1 MDIRQKAEQMNK
13 LFIKKQRDNGESYIC
28 IEGLAGQD
36 YPQWMQDV
44 IFAGHLDTM
53 PNDES
58 YKAIRDIISSITE
71 LDEDTEWEAASEV
84 IEALRNN
91 NSIEPDCYT
100 SNLTGWLHSNNGY
113 VYYLTEAISEYGCTD
128 GFQALTMAQ
137 QIWLEEVAQAIADA
151 LENAES

>member
-1 MDIRQKAEQMNK
+1 MNIREKAEQMDK
-13 LFIKKQRDNGESYIC
+13 LFITKQRDNGKSYIC
-28 IEGLAGQD
+28 IDGNAGVD

-44 IFAGHLDTM
+44 IFAGHLDRM

-58 YKAIRDIISSITE
+58 YGAIRDIISSIAD
-71 LDEDTEWEAASEV
+71 LDGDTEWETASEV
-84 IEALRNN
+84 IEALRDN
-91 NSIEPDCYT
+91 NSIEADCYT
-100 SNLTGWLHSNNGY
+100 SDLTGWLHSNNGY
-113 VYYLTEAISEYGCTD
+113 VEYLTQAISEYGCTD

>member
-1 MDIRQKAEQMNK
+1 MDIREKAELMDK
-13 LFIKKQRDNGESYIC
+13 LFITKQRDNGKSYIC

-58 YKAIRDIISSITE
+58 YKAIRDIISSIAD
-71 LDEDTEWEAASEV
+71 LAEDTEWETASEV
-84 IEALRNN
+84 IEALQDN
-91 NSIEPDCYT
+91 NSIEADCYT
-100 SNLTGWLHSNNGY
+100 SDLTEWLHSNNSY
-113 VYYLTEAISEYGCTD
+113 VYYLTQALDEYGCKD

-137 QIWLEEVAQAIADA
+137 QIWLEEVAQAVADA